1 MWEFIFLLNGLFM
14 KRFLLPLGSVCTL
27 FAVLVG
33 VSGCG
38 SADSM
43 LQPNRVDYSSAKL
56 RPSLEVP
63 PDLGKLDNNQSYY
76 VPGAEVKASEYNGT
90 IDATSISRA
99 IVKNTVGDVTMQREG
114 DRRWLIVNRSP
125 DQIWSTVEDFWQEVG
140 FILVLDEPSLGI
152 LETDWAENRAK
163 IPDDFIRRTLGKVLD
178 SVYSTGERDKFRTRL
193 EVDDTGKT
201 EIFITHRG
209 VEEVYASSNQDTTVW
224 QPRKAD
230 PELEA
235 EMLRRL
241 MVRLGA
247 TEEQSQKAVAQTPS
261 LPERAHIIQVNGLPA
276 LRLDE
281 NFDDAWRWVGISLDR
296 TSFTVVERD
305 KSRGIYQVRY
315 VNPVVDSRESEKGL
329 LSGLFGGKK
338 APPATNYQVRL
349 TQTDAPD
356 QTMIQILSETG
367 EPVDEKVSS
376 RIMKALA
383 DDLN

>member
-1 MWEFIFLLNGLFM
+1 M
-14 KRFLLPLGSVCTL
+14 KRFLLPFGSVCTL
-27 FAVLVG
+27 LAVLVS

-43 LQPNRVDYSSAKL
+43 LQPTRVDYGSAKL

-63 PDLGKLDNNQSYY
+63 PDLGKLDNNQNYY
-76 VPGAEVKASEYNGT
+76 VPGASVTASQYDGT
-90 IDATSISRA
+90 IDNTSISRA
-99 IVKNTVGDVTMQREG
+99 IVKNTVGDVTMQRQG
-114 DRRWLIVNRSP
+114 DHRWLVVNRSP
-125 DQIWSTVEDFWQEVG
+125 EQIWSTVEDFWQEVG
-140 FILVLDEPSLGI
+140 FVLVLDEPSLGI

-193 EVDDTGKT
+193 EIDSAGKT

-209 VEEVYASSNQDTTVW
+209 VEEVYASSNKDTTVW
-224 QPRKAD
+224 QPRNAD

-261 LPERAHIIQVNGLPA
+261 LPERAHITQVDGKPA

-281 NFDDAWRWVGISLDR
+281 NFDNAWRWIGISLDR
-296 TSFTVVERD
+296 ISFTVVDRD
-305 KSRGIYQVRY
+305 RSRGIYQVRY

-329 LSGLFGGKK
+329 LSGLFGKGKK
-338 APPATNYQVRL
+338 APPASNYQVKL
-349 TQTDAPD
+349 TQTAEPG
-356 QTMIQILSETG
+356 QTLIQILSETG
-367 EPVDEKVSS
+367 APTDEKIASH
-376 RIMKALA
+376 IIKALA